1 MLSSESTN
9 IKDKIVII
17 DGKNVFDPASKK
29 MILENITFERSQLVK
44 KTITQV
50 FVLLDY
56 LFFKDYYNMTAI
68 DLSK

>member
-29 MILENITFERSQLVK
+29 MI
-44 KTITQV
+44 
-50 FVLLDY
+50 
-56 LFFKDYYNMTAI
+56 
-68 DLSK
+68 